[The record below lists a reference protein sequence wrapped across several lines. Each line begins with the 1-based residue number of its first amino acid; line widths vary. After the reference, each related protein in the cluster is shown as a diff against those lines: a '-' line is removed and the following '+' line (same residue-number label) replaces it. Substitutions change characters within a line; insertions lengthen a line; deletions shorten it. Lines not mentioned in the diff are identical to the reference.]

1 MKPPTTLDNY
11 TKAGFTCTID
21 DKIFSNFSYT
31 QQGGTGIADNAVTV
45 APSVPANGPSI
56 DFSGAWKGSSLI
68 NSITY
73 TVATISGKKSI
84 KDALLSITGGA
95 TTADGGFTVT
105 ELLCLGAMSFTVTGG
120 CPAGSTKETLI
131 RASTGA
137 SRPSID
143 FTPVSQIAVMDTVNL
158 TVFPN
163 GGKDV
168 SVSSVDNFFS
178 EVPEPGSLALLG
190 TAVLGLSLLAVRR
203 VLP

>member
-1 MKPPTTLDNY
+1 MIGEERAEGVSVEA
-11 TKAGFTCTID
+11 AG
-21 DKIFSNFSYT
+21 
-31 QQGGTGIADNAVTV
+31 
-45 APSVPANGPSI
+45 PRSVPANGPSI

-73 TVATISGKKSI
+73 TAATISAKKSI
-84 KDALLSITGGA
+84 EDALLSITGGA
-95 TTADGGFTVT
+95 TPADGGFTVT

-131 RASTGA
+131 RTSTGA

-168 SVSSVDNFFS
+168 SVLSVDNFFS
-178 EVPEPGSLALLG
+178 EVPGPGSLALLG
-190 TAVLGLSLLAVRR
+190 IAVLGLG
-203 VLP
+203 VLVSALRARSNYER